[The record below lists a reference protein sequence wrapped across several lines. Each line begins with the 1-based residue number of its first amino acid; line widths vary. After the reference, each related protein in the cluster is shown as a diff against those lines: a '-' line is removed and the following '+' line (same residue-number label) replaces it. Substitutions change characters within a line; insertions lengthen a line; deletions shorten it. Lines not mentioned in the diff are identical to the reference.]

1 MQCVKIWITKQGMFV
16 TSVPKTR
23 LVFTDRYHPLGFAS
37 VLRVFVVGVSNFRP
51 AIWLL
56 RSRWKRQQNILWN
69 TGMSLSPW
77 SYNAACF
84 HWHTDIPLVFLSLL
98 RVFVAAL
105 RNFWATTK
113 HRFRV
118 STLVRR
124 PRSVSFLRLMWC
136 WTRVFYFQF
145 LQQTVRKLCLVASD
159 PARILSIF
167 FPSLW
172 GVPSIWRSCRL
183 SATFFRLGGH
193 VMQLYIGGKMLG
205 EQA

>member
-37 VLRVFVVGVSNFRP
+37 VLRVFFVGVSNFRP

-136 WTRVFYFQF
+136 WTRVFTFSFCSRRWENSALSHRIQQGFWASSSLLFEEF
-145 LQQTVRKLCLVASD
+145 LLFDGVADCQRHFLDSAAMLC
-159 PARILSIF
+159 
-167 FPSLW
+167 
-172 GVPSIWRSCRL
+172 SCI
-183 SATFFRLGGH
+183 SAE
-193 VMQLYIGGKMLG
+193 KC
-205 EQA
+205 